1 MSVHL
6 VWLWLC
12 GVYTE
17 NQVWIKLQSSANCS
31 SAWFRLNTHHQFQ
44 GQYSWLKTPFLSMV
58 SSCWRK
64 FEFGSAIARCAC
76 TLDIKSSSAIPFVN
90 VTKSRI
96 KNNLCTIARASD
108 TGILW
113 AEHKMHKTTVVER
126 DLHDYANVESNDIRS
141 QWRLWCWC
149 WWYILALSTM
159 DKNSISLWELLQHL
173 PHCRPQH
180 LPIIMKLVLQGI
192 CRWCFARKYK

>member
-1 MSVHL
+1 MMLNVSPFGLAL
-6 VWLWLC
+6 VMWCRYWYSGL
-12 GVYTE
+12 
-17 NQVWIKLQSSANCS
+17 NQIATS
-31 SAWFRLNTHHQFQ
+31 WFWLNTHHQFQ
-44 GQYSWLKTPFLSMV
+44 GQYSWLKTPFFSML

-76 TLDIKSSSAIPFVN
+76 TLDTKSSSAIPFVN

-126 DLHDYANVESNDIRS
+126 DLHDYANVESNDIS
-141 QWRLWCWC
+141 SRLPCYVCWQ
-149 WWYILALSTM
+149 L
-159 DKNSISLWELLQHL
+159 
-173 PHCRPQH
+173 
-180 LPIIMKLVLQGI
+180 
-192 CRWCFARKYK
+192 